1 MHLLLWEDTEDPQNT
16 ARAVH
21 LHVPLLVCLLD
32 RYKYLFKYGRL
43 CQWKADLNLIQW
55 TQTNT
60 RPQHRQCRV
69 QLYIEEVPRF
79 HNIRNQS
86 KQWRY
91 RLGGYDLSFIY
102 DNTSMSNNLQ
112 VNCKDSTFYCVFYHG
127 ISNLFSDVN
136 SFWSHCFAECHIDI
150 RPSIQGM
157 YVISWFMGKSF
168 QLNSVPISKVCIIC
182 VFLKDEESANTTWE
196 VVFPLALFFFYF
208 LKFFFG
214 LLINWMFDM
223 VNSSTV

>member
-1 MHLLLWEDTEDPQNT
+1 MHLLLCEDTEDPQDT

-21 LHVPLLVCLLD
+21 LHVLLLVCLLD

-55 TQTNT
+55 TQTKT
-60 RPQHRQCRV
+60 KPQHRQCRV

-112 VNCKDSTFYCVFYHG
+112 VNCKGSTFYCVFFIMVSQ
-127 ISNLFSDVN
+127 ISFLMSIPFGVIALPNATSISV
-136 SFWSHCFAECHIDI
+136 
-150 RPSIQGM
+150 RP
-157 YVISWFMGKSF
+157 
-168 QLNSVPISKVCIIC
+168 SKVCMWSADLWANLFNLTL
-182 VFLKDEESANTTWE
+182 FLSQRY
-196 VVFPLALFFFYF
+196 V
-208 LKFFFG
+208 
-214 LLINWMFDM
+214 
-223 VNSSTV
+223 

>member
-1 MHLLLWEDTEDPQNT
+1 MALWLSYLILLTTTSEWHASSLFREDTEDPQNT

-55 TQTNT
+55 TQTKT

-112 VNCKDSTFYCVFYHG
+112 VNCKGSTFYCVFLSWYLK
-127 ISNLFSDVN
+127 SLFWCQFLLFLLESLLCRMP
-136 SFWSHCFAECHIDI
+136 H
-150 RPSIQGM
+150 RYPSVHPR
-157 YVISWFMGKSF
+157 YVCD
-168 QLNSVPISKVCIIC
+168 QLIYGQI
-182 VFLKDEESANTTWE
+182 F
-196 VVFPLALFFFYF
+196 
-208 LKFFFG
+208 
-214 LLINWMFDM
+214 
-223 VNSSTV
+223 ST

>member
-1 MHLLLWEDTEDPQNT
+1 MALWLSYLILLTTTSEWHASSLVRRYRRPQNT

-32 RYKYLFKYGRL
+32 RYKYLFK
-43 CQWKADLNLIQW
+43 WKADLNLIQW
-55 TQTNT
+55 TQTKT

-102 DNTSMSNNLQ
+102 DNTPMSNNLQ
-112 VNCKDSTFYCVFYHG
+112 VNCKGSTFYCVFLLWYLK
-127 ISNLFSDVN
+127 SLFWCQFLLESLLCRMP
-136 SFWSHCFAECHIDI
+136 H
-150 RPSIQGM
+150 RYPSVHPR
-157 YVISWFMGKSF
+157 YVYD
-168 QLNSVPISKVCIIC
+168 QLI
-182 VFLKDEESANTTWE
+182 
-196 VVFPLALFFFYF
+196 Y
-208 LKFFFG
+208 G
-214 LLINWMFDM
+214 
-223 VNSSTV
+223 

>member
-1 MHLLLWEDTEDPQNT
+1 MNDKHPLLWEDSEDPQNT

-55 TQTNT
+55 TQTKA

-102 DNTSMSNNLQ
+102 DNTSMSLQ
-112 VNCKDSTFYCVFYHG
+112 FASKLQRQHILLRFLSWYLKSLFWCQFLLESLLCRMPHRYPSVHPRYVCDQLIYGQIFST
-127 ISNLFSDVN
+127 
-136 SFWSHCFAECHIDI
+136 
-150 RPSIQGM
+150 
-157 YVISWFMGKSF
+157 
-168 QLNSVPISKVCIIC
+168 
-182 VFLKDEESANTTWE
+182 
-196 VVFPLALFFFYF
+196 
-208 LKFFFG
+208 
-214 LLINWMFDM
+214 
-223 VNSSTV
+223 

>member
-1 MHLLLWEDTEDPQNT
+1 MALWLSYLILLTT
-16 ARAVH
+16 ASEWHASSLVRRYRRPPKH
-21 LHVPLLVCLLD
+21 RPRCSLTIPLLVCLLD
-32 RYKYLFKYGRL
+32 RYKYLFMYGRL

-112 VNCKDSTFYCVFYHG
+112 VNCKGSTFYCVFLLWYLK
-127 ISNLFSDVN
+127 SLFWCQFLLESLLCRMP
-136 SFWSHCFAECHIDI
+136 H
-150 RPSIQGM
+150 RYPSVHPR
-157 YVISWFMGKSF
+157 YVYD
-168 QLNSVPISKVCIIC
+168 QLI
-182 VFLKDEESANTTWE
+182 
-196 VVFPLALFFFYF
+196 Y
-208 LKFFFG
+208 G
-214 LLINWMFDM
+214 
-223 VNSSTV
+223 